1 MVLNSSA
8 NVARARRVQCP
19 SRFFSKVP
27 VIKRRKIW
35 PKSLLVWLLC
45 YSFIL
50 YLLFRK
56 RTSVSNVNNYTSKFR
71 SELLARVEAALPF
84 LILRYK
90 EEGIPTAL
98 EVFVDLH
105 VTREQHP
112 S

>member
-1 MVLNSSA
+1 MVKN
-8 NVARARRVQCP
+8 P
-19 SRFFSKVP
+19 
-27 VIKRRKIW
+27 
-35 PKSLLVWLLC
+35 LVWLLC

-56 RTSVSNVNNYTSKFR
+56 RTSVSNVNNYTTKYR
-71 SELLARVEAALPF
+71 SVLLTRVQAPLPF
-84 LILRYK
+84 LILKYK